1 MNPEFIAQNPKQ
13 QCLSPVAQFF
23 AVLVFFRR
31 LSFLAV
37 SKPASACKT
46 TKHKICSEAEK
57 VQPTI
62 ILEKP
67 VFLCIITYQI
77 SFCLHFAVSDLW
89 LPGLSAN
96 LVSLC
101 LSYLPFVSSS
111 VSLLLAAAVA
121 FPIAAGQNLAA
132 IGL

>member
-1 MNPEFIAQNPKQ
+1 M
-13 QCLSPVAQFF
+13 
-23 AVLVFFRR
+23 
-31 LSFLAV
+31 
-37 SKPASACKT
+37 
-46 TKHKICSEAEK
+46 
-57 VQPTI
+57 QPTI

-67 VFLCIITYQI
+67 VFLCIITYQT

-89 LPGLSAN
+89 LPGLFAN